1 MTPSIANPSM
11 DDGSMSAQ
19 SVVDARNTAFWEEL
33 CGTGLAQAL
42 GITSNDPEALDRF
55 DAGYFAMY
63 PYLKQYVDRF
73 PMSGERVLEVG
84 IGYGTLSRYIA
95 ERGADYYGL
104 DIAEGPV
111 EMVRHRLVMLGKPPG
126 QVVQGSILAA
136 PFDDGFFDMV
146 YSIGCLHHTG
156 NLSRA
161 VSEVRRLLRP
171 GGSAVVMLYNKH
183 SFRQLV
189 HAPLVRLQAHRAH
202 RDEVVRRMYDANQDG
217 QAAPHTEYVSR
228 SEVRRLFRS
237 FKSVEVA
244 SQNFDNLI
252 VQGRLVVRRE
262 RLLSNAGRVLG
273 LDLYIVARA

>member
-1 MTPSIANPSM
+1 M
-11 DDGSMSAQ
+11 DDGSATAQ

-42 GITSNDPEALDRF
+42 GITSKDPQALNQF

-73 PMSGERVLEVG
+73 PVSGKRILEVG
-84 IGYGTLSRYIA
+84 LGYGTLSQYIT
-95 ERGADYYGL
+95 ERGADYQGL

-111 EMVRHRLVMLGKPPG
+111 EMVRHRLAMLGKPIR

-161 VSEVRRLLRP
+161 VSEVHRLLRP
-171 GGSAVVMLYNKH
+171 GGSAVVMLYNRH

-189 HAPLVRLQAHRAH
+189 QAPLVRLRARQAH
-202 RDEVVRRMYDANQDG
+202 RDEVVRGMYDSNQEG
-217 QAAPHTEYVSR
+217 QAAPHTDYVSR
-228 SEVRRLFRS
+228 SDVRRLFSS
-237 FKSVEVA
+237 FESVEVT

-252 VQGRLVVRRE
+252 VRGRLVIRRE
-262 RLLSNAGRVLG
+262 RLLSNVGRVLG
-273 LDLYIVARA
+273 LDLYIVAHA